1 MRPRIYLLHLRQFT
15 NLCETRRPNG
25 TLAENGVGKFDDLTP
40 LALQALRNLG
50 ITHLWLLGVPR
61 QATGTDHSHIGLPA
75 DDPDLLKGIAGSPY
89 AIRDAFDVCPD
100 YATDPARRRE
110 EFRELV
116 GRIHAAGLRV
126 LIDFV
131 PNHVARSHRSV
142 VRPDLDLGLSD
153 DTTRFFS
160 PSNHFFHLPGQG
172 PLQLPTVRDGVAV
185 SSTCQ
190 VLGGCDGSFA
200 PESVQA
206 RVTGNNVT
214 SPRPSIHDWYETVK
228 LNYGLDFTLGQQ
240 ATQHFPTP
248 SDPTHPVPDT
258 WLRMDAVLAHWQDF
272 GVDGF
277 RCDMAHWI
285 PTEFW
290 SWAISRART
299 RLPDACF
306 VAEAYNDDPNKL
318 CDGSTLEALVAA
330 GFDAVYDHAA
340 YRILKDMQ
348 DGPKWANDLTP
359 SFSDP
364 TAFRHSLRYVENHD
378 EVRVAHHGGWGGH
391 GARIGL
397 ASAAVQFGTGAGPVL
412 VYGGQEVAEPAEHPE
427 GFGGGSGRTSLFD
440 YGSMPQVARWVNGH
454 RFDGGQ
460 LDAEQ
465 RRLREGY
472 QRLLSALDHP
482 ALRSGNF
489 HPLNPSNIN
498 NPDFGRTPGRPRQ
511 RTLDLRLDP
520 SRPNL
525 RRHHPG
531 RRQPPRLPR
540 QHPHPHPSSRRHPPH
555 ARSPTQPLVLV
566 KSPRPGSTRRSVR
579 GGRFDPPCADPP
591 GHRPLP
597 RTPEESLVS
606 RFKFQAVGRA
616 IWESLVSRFKF
627 GTENF
632 VPIPRE
638 AHPISATAAPKV
650 NPPPNAARP
659 TRPWRP
665 SASISARAIGMLDD
679 EVLP

>member
-1 MRPRIYLLHLRQFT
+1 MPADSPDDAPVRPRIYLLHLRQFT

-25 TLAENGVGKFDDLTP
+25 TLAENGVGHFKDLTP

-153 DTTRFFS
+153 DITRFFS

-172 PLQLPTVRDGVAV
+172 PLQLPTVRDGAAV
-185 SSTCQ
+185 SPTCQ

-240 ATQHFPTP
+240 APRHFPTP
-248 SDPTHPVPDT
+248 LDPTHPVPDT

-290 SWAISRART
+290 SWAVSRART
-299 RLPDACF
+299 RRPGACF
-306 VAEAYNDDPNKL
+306 VAEAYDDDPNKV
-318 CDGSTLEALVAA
+318 CDGSTLEALVSA

-340 YRILKDMQ
+340 YRILKDIQ

-364 TAFRHSLRYVENHD
+364 TAFQHSLRYVENHD
-378 EVRVAHHGGWGGH
+378 EVRIAHHGSWGGH

-498 NPDFGRTPGRPRQ
+498 NPDFGRTPGDPASGHWIYAWIRHDPISGATILAVVNLHGCHASTPIRI
-511 RTLDLRLDP
+511 RLPADVLPLLGHPP
-520 SRPNL
+520 SRSFWSNL
-525 RRHHPG
+525 LAPAQPVEVFAEADSILLPPIPPATALFLEPRRSPWFQDSSLELKTSSPSPVRLTPSP
-531 RRQPPRLPR
+531 RRQLR
-540 QHPHPHPSSRRHPPH
+540 
-555 ARSPTQPLVLV
+555 
-566 KSPRPGSTRRSVR
+566 K
-579 GGRFDPPCADPP
+579 
-591 GHRPLP
+591 
-597 RTPEESLVS
+597 
-606 RFKFQAVGRA
+606 
-616 IWESLVSRFKF
+616 
-627 GTENF
+627 
-632 VPIPRE
+632 
-638 AHPISATAAPKV
+638 
-650 NPPPNAARP
+650 
-659 TRPWRP
+659 
-665 SASISARAIGMLDD
+665 
-679 EVLP
+679 